1 MNEDAVRVLA
11 PQVLGIFVRRGN
23 DFAAA
28 EDAVQ
33 DALLEA
39 HRSWG
44 GAPPD
49 DPKGWLL
56 TVAGRKL
63 IDARRS
69 EAARRRR
76 EDALSREPEPGP
88 AGQADDTLLLLF
100 LCCHPALS
108 PEGTYVRYG
117 GPGVAPVTTDGPF
130 PETKELAAGWFIVDV
145 ESEARAH
152 EVAAYLSSA
161 PGKDGQPLY
170 EWIEVRPVMSDAP
183 AAAE

>member
-1 MNEDAVRVLA
+1 M
-11 PQVLGIFVRRGN
+11 
-23 DFAAA
+23 
-28 EDAVQ
+28 
-33 DALLEA
+33 
-39 HRSWG
+39 
-44 GAPPD
+44 
-49 DPKGWLL
+49 PKY
-56 TVAGRKL
+56 
-63 IDARRS
+63 
-69 EAARRRR
+69 
-76 EDALSREPEPGP
+76 
-88 AGQADDTLLLLF
+88 LLLKHYTGGPER
-100 LCCHPALS
+100 HPGFAPMSEWTEDEITAHIAFQRHVGELLRERGEFVDVRALS